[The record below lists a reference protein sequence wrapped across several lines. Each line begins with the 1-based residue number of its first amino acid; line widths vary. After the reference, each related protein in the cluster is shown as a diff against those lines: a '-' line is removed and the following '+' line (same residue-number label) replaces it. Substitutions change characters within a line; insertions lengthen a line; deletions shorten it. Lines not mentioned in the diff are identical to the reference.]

1 VEAAQSAH
9 RVDELRHPTTL
20 QARAQEPFLT
30 GAAWAFLVL
39 FAVAAA
45 GDWVGVARRPGGR
58 ALEYVCKPAALVA
71 LLLAAVALDPA
82 DGAQRAWFVVALAW
96 CLAGDVFLMAPTDR
110 FVPGLASFLVG
121 HLAYVVGLS
130 LDPHWSGGRFA
141 LGLVVV
147 AAALAVLGRR
157 VVGAVAGHDRA
168 LVPPVVAYM
177 AAISAMVASAVATGD
192 VLAVVGAGLF
202 YASDTLIAL
211 DRFERARP
219 WAGLAIMV
227 TYHLGQLGLVLSLP
241 G

>member
-1 VEAAQSAH
+1 M
-9 RVDELRHPTTL
+9 
-20 QARAQEPFLT
+20 T
-30 GAAWAFLVL
+30 GAAWAFLAL
-39 FAVAAA
+39 FAVAAV
-45 GDWVGVARRPGGR
+45 GDWVAVARRPGSR

-71 LLLAAVALDPA
+71 LLLVAVALDPE
-82 DGAQRAWFVVALAW
+82 DGGQRVWFVVALAW
-96 CLAGDVFLMAPTDR
+96 CLAGDVFLMLPSDR

-121 HLAYVVGLS
+121 HLAYVVGLG
-130 LDPHWSGGRFA
+130 LHPDWSAGRLV

-157 VVGAVAGHDRA
+157 VVAAVAARDRA

-177 AAISAMVASAVATGD
+177 AAISAMVANAVATGD
-192 VLAVVGAGLF
+192 GLAVAGAGLF

>member
-1 VEAAQSAH
+1 M
-9 RVDELRHPTTL
+9 
-20 QARAQEPFLT
+20 T
-30 GAAWAFLVL
+30 GAAWAFLAL
-39 FAVAAA
+39 FAVAAV
-45 GDWVGVARRPGGR
+45 GDWVAVVRRPGAR

-71 LLLAAVALDPA
+71 LLLVAVALDPA
-82 DGAQRAWFVVALAW
+82 DGGQRAWFVVALVW
-96 CLAGDVFLMAPTDR
+96 CLAGDVFLMLPSDR

-121 HLAYVVGLS
+121 HLAYVVGLA
-130 LDPHWSGGRFA
+130 LRPDWSAGRLV

-147 AAALAVLGRR
+147 AAALAVLGPR
-157 VVGAVAGHDRA
+157 VIGAVARRDRA

-177 AAISAMVASAVATGD
+177 AAISAMVANAVATGD
-192 VLAVVGAGLF
+192 LLAVAGAGLF

>member
-1 VEAAQSAH
+1 MRFSVWPNPQQPWGSILDVSRHAEATGWDGIWFADHFMPNDGMPPGTDPTLECWAVLGALAAAVP
-9 RVDELRHPTTL
+9 RVRIGSLVCGNTYRHP
-20 QARAQEPFLT
+20 A
-30 GAAWAFLVL
+30 VL
-39 FAVAAA
+39 ANQAAA
-45 GDWVGVARRPGGR
+45 VD
-58 ALEYVCKPAALVA
+58 
-71 LLLAAVALDPA
+71 
-82 DGAQRAWFVVALAW
+82 VV
-96 CLAGDVFLMAPTDR
+96 
-110 FVPGLASFLVG
+110 
-121 HLAYVVGLS
+121 
-130 LDPHWSGGRFA
+130 SGGRLV

-177 AAISAMVASAVATGD
+177 AAISAMVASPVATGD
-192 VLAVVGAGLF
+192 ARAVVGAGLF

-211 DRFERARP
+211 DRFEQPRA